1 MFLKASKMS
10 KGDEMGE
17 VTVSGLEGHCE
28 DFVIGG
34 WQVWDGRE
42 PRSKTGVRLT
52 GRCWAQVREGE
63 EKEGLQGSG
72 AFRTKPCAPLHL
84 RVRLQVGR

>member
-63 EKEGLQGSG
+63 EKGWGRGSNGL
-72 AFRTKPCAPLHL
+72 
-84 RVRLQVGR
+84 